1 MDENPEDMSSSSR
14 RRMFLPSLVAASFA
28 SGPITVVA
36 ALLLIDIGNTFNT
49 SVGITGQ
56 INTSYSAAAF
66 VSAILMGALSIKFKH
81 KSLLAVGLLLIVLSA
96 IGCYLALDFTSFLIS
111 YSLSGV
117 GFAMVTPMTFA
128 LVGQH
133 ISLERRANAV
143 GWIVAG
149 GALAY
154 VVGAPVIGVMAEFD
168 SWRYPVFGFVMPILL
183 MSLLLALL
191 GLPSTLANPPNSV
204 SMRTYLQSFR
214 EILSNRSAVAC
225 LVGDAFRSGAFVA
238 IVVYAASF
246 VRERFLVSTS
256 LASLVLLGGA
266 LCYAIGS
273 VVSGL
278 LVNKIG
284 RKASAVLTAL
294 LSGVATVVFAFVPVL
309 WLSILLILFASW
321 FFGMVA
327 SAANSLTLE
336 QIPRIRGSLMSVD
349 AAAVNLGS
357 ALGAAVGGAT
367 LIAFGYE
374 GLGGSLGLLGVVGAI
389 IVSFLAVD
397 PAKLQIT

>member
-1 MDENPEDMSSSSR
+1 MDENPEDMPSSSR

-81 KSLLAVGLLLIVLSA
+81 KSLLLAGLLLIVLSA

-128 LVGQH
+128 MVGEH
-133 ISLERRANAV
+133 VSLERRANAV

-183 MSLLLALL
+183 MSLLLAFL
-191 GLPSTLANPPNSV
+191 GLPSALANPPNSV

-225 LVGDAFRSGAFVA
+225 LIGDAFRSGAFVA

-246 VRERFLVSTS
+246 VRERFFVSTS

-278 LVNKIG
+278 LVNNIG
-284 RKASAVLTAL
+284 RKASTVLTAL
-294 LSGVATVVFAFVPVL
+294 LSGVFTVVFAFVLVL

-336 QIPRIRGSLMSVD
+336 QIPRLRGSLMSVD
-349 AAAVNLGS
+349 AAVVNLGA
-357 ALGAAVGGAT
+357 ALGAAVGGAA
-367 LIAFGYE
+367 LIAFGYQ
-374 GLGGSLGLLGVVGAI
+374 GLGGSLGLLGVVGAT

-397 PAKLQIT
+397 PAKL